1 LLCKTTTKE
10 VAKQPQ
16 EVGLET
22 NKHGKNNARSSFK
35 TTEKIETTC
44 NN

>member
-16 EVGLET
+16 EAGLEN
-22 NKHGKNNARSSFK
+22 NKHDKKNAKNSFK
-35 TTEKIETTC
+35 TTKKIETTC